1 MTAIQVKSFL
11 IHNTPDQTTDAAI
24 ASGINVTST
33 VFSISVIPISNTQ
46 SRVIV
51 FYN

>member
-1 MTAIQVKSFL
+1 MAILQVKSFL
-11 IHNTPDQTTDAAI
+11 ITNVSATDTEISTAI
-24 ASGINVTST
+24 GVTST
-33 VFSISVIPISNTQ
+33 VFSISVVPISNTK

>member
-1 MTAIQVKSFL
+1 MVALQVKSFT
-11 IHNTPDQTTDAAI
+11 IDNSTTTDAAI

-33 VFSISVIPISNTQ
+33 VFGVSVIPISNTQ

-51 FYN
+51 IYN

>member
-1 MTAIQVKSFL
+1 MAAIQVKSFV
-11 IHNTPDQTTDAAI
+11 IDNTASTDAVIEAGI
-24 ASGINVTST
+24 AVTST
-33 VFSISVIPISNTQ
+33 VFSISVIPISNMQ